1 MANDVFNFCGKIAL
15 GKETEK
21 FKPVDRRTFQSGWT
35 NTTVKFN
42 CISGTNRVL
51 CLAQGG
57 KWTDDKKNIIKTF
70 SKSTTDAEGTS
81 KKGENIEIAWAKR
94 FDEDQID
101 RVAGFKK
108 FIVDTGDYK
117 MRYKLQDAIKAFK
130 EGNITDEM
138 IEIIGVDNLE
148 DAEVALEK
156 SQAKRKVFL
165 SEWDFAEY
173 VAKLASS
180 NKYRDNLFNISGN
193 YEVQYNA
200 EKDTFYT
207 NYHVNRITLAAEDA
221 EPTTEMKLD
230 FYYTEGAWDDS
241 TVDETGKVNLT
252 GWISYYDSNVK
263 ANGFK
268 PMVIAV
274 REDEKK
280 LKALNRKFE
289 VDGEEVKQIGLTVSV
304 IEGAAMQEITMEML
318 DEETREDIEC
328 GLLDFEEVKKELG
341 GRVAGDRISE
351 IRFAEL
357 TPKKNVPQAT
367 VYSVNAMSP
376 AKVAAVEVVDAVDE
390 DINIDIFDLDEDDL

>member
-1 MANDVFNFCGKIAL
+1 MADVFNFCGKIAL

-21 FKPVDRRTFQSGWT
+21 FKPIDKREFQSGWM

-42 CISGTNRVL
+42 CLSGTNRVL

-57 KWTDDKKNIIKTF
+57 KWKDDKKNVVKTF
-70 SKSTTDAEGTS
+70 SKSTTDENGNTV
-81 KKGENIEIAWAKR
+81 KGENIDIAWTKR

-130 EGNITDEM
+130 EGSITDEM
-138 IEIIGVDNLE
+138 IDEMQEIGIDNLE
-148 DAEVALEK
+148 DAESALEK

-165 SEWDFAEY
+165 AEWDFAEH

-180 NKYRDNLFNISGN
+180 GKYKDKLFNISGN

-221 EPTTEMKLD
+221 EPSTEMKID
-230 FYYTEGAWDDS
+230 FYYSEGAWDDS

-252 GWISYYDSNVK
+252 GWINYYDNQVK
-263 ANGFK
+263 KNGFK

-280 LKALNRKFE
+280 LKALKRKFE
-289 VDGEEVKQIGLTVSV
+289 IDGEAIKQIGLTVAV
-304 IEGAAMQEITMEML
+304 IEGASMQEITMEDL

-341 GRVAGDRISE
+341 GRVVGDRISE

-357 TPKKNVPQAT
+357 TPKKNVPQDT
-367 VYSVNAMSP
+367 IYSVDIMKP
-376 AKVAAVEVVDAVDE
+376 AKVEIVEEVEE
-390 DINIDIFDLDEDDL
+390 DIDIFSLDDDEL